1 MAEIRP
7 DQTLLPSVFDRLLD
21 EEPGTRREPPRSRAQ
36 ILAELRRSVRRDLE
50 NLLNTR
56 VRCIPFPPELEELEA
71 SLVNY
76 GIPDMTGAPLG
87 TAREREEFCR
97 TIQSTIALF
106 DHRLKKLS
114 VRLLDQAEPLER
126 TIRFQIEAMLQAEP
140 APEPLLYESTL
151 RLSTGTFE
159 VQGKDGR
166 DE

>member
-7 DQTLLPSVFDRLLD
+7 DQSLLPSVFDRLLD
-21 EEPGTRREPPRSRAQ
+21 DEPDTRREPAKNRSQ
-36 ILAELRRSVRRDLE
+36 ILSELRRSVRRDLE

-56 VRCIPFPPELEELEA
+56 VRCVPWPAELNELKV
-71 SLVNY
+71 SLVSY

-87 TAREREEFCR
+87 TPREREEFCR
-97 TIQSTIALF
+97 TIQSTISLF
-106 DHRLKKLS
+106 DHRLKKLN
-114 VRLLDQAEPLER
+114 VRLIDQAEPLER

-159 VQGKDGR
+159 VLGKGDR